1 MSNQDIP
8 IAKTVPTYVPA
19 SSVIE
24 EPYIIRRTNNPI
36 EEIQIEITD
45 KMVKS
50 YSISRTVKILCL
62 IDMLFSFIY
71 GLSNPW
77 FLLPFL
83 LAFTGFYGAKTFNIN
98 YTYVYLVYIILE
110 ITIKISLYLYVYFTL
125 TNDEKSAHLFNFIL
139 IIISFFISIWII
151 DIIYKFIKSLK
162 NLTSEQILY
171 LRNRGINNRRAV
183 VVYY

>member
-19 SSVIE
+19 SSVVE
-24 EPYIIRRTNNPI
+24 EPYIIRHNIPP
-36 EEIQIEITD
+36 EEMQIEITD
-45 KMVKS
+45 EMIKS

-83 LAFTGFYGAKTFNIN
+83 IAFTGFYGAKNFNIN
-98 YTYVYLVYIILE
+98 YTYVYLIYIILE
-110 ITIKISLYLYVYFTL
+110 ITIKTSLYLYVYFTL
-125 TNDEKSAHLFNFIL
+125 TNDEKSGHLFNFIL

>member
-1 MSNQDIP
+1 MSNQEIP
-8 IAKTVPTYVPA
+8 VAKTVPTYVPA
-19 SSVIE
+19 SVVE
-24 EPYIIRRTNNPI
+24 EPYIIRHNIPP
-36 EEIQIEITD
+36 EGMQIEITD
-45 KMVKS
+45 EMIKS

-83 LAFTGFYGAKTFNIN
+83 IAFTGFYGAKNFNIN
-98 YTYVYLVYIILE
+98 YTYVYLIYIILE
-110 ITIKISLYLYVYFTL
+110 ITIKTSLYLYVYFTL
-125 TNDEKSAHLFNFIL
+125 TNDEKSNHLFDFIL
-139 IIISFFISIWII
+139 IIISLLISIWII

-162 NLTSEQILY
+162 ILTYIQRRY

>member
-19 SSVIE
+19 SSVVE
-24 EPYIIRRTNNPI
+24 EPYIIRHNIPP
-36 EEIQIEITD
+36 EEMQIEITD
-45 KMVKS
+45 EMIKS

-83 LAFTGFYGAKTFNIN
+83 IAFTGFYGAKNFNIN
-98 YTYVYLVYIILE
+98 YTYVYLIYIILE
-110 ITIKISLYLYVYFTL
+110 ITIKTSLYLYVYFTL
-125 TNDEKSAHLFNFIL
+125 TNDEKSGHLFNFIL

-162 NLTSEQILY
+162 ILTYIQRRY